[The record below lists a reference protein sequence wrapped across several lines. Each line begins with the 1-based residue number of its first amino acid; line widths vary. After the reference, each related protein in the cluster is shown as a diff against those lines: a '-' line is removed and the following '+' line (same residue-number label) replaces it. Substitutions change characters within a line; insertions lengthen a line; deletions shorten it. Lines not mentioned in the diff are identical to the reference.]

1 MTIHRLTHLINL
13 IGICFA
19 FFQVY
24 DLQGQYAEV
33 DLNYYLP
40 VESYDQSITLPEE
53 YLGYQVGQ
61 RHISHDELV
70 EYLNIL
76 DKESPRI
83 TLDTYALSHELR
95 PLIVLTITSE
105 ENHNRIDEI
114 QTSHVDLVRSPDRDN
129 DISDL
134 PSVLYQGYSIHGD
147 EASGSNA
154 AMLTAY
160 YLAASRASFTKDLL
174 DNSVILFD
182 PSMNP
187 DGLHRFS
194 TWVNSH
200 RSSNLNPDP
209 MSIEFH
215 ERWPTGRGNHYWF
228 DLNRDWL
235 LLAHPESRGRV
246 GLFHQWYP
254 NVLTDHHEM
263 GKHTTFF
270 FQPGVPERTNLLTP
284 QRNQDLTEEISHFHI
299 KYLDSIGSDYF
310 TKERFDDYYYG
321 KGSTYPDA
329 LGSVGILFEQAGVEG
344 HLQETNNGLLSF
356 PFAIRNQV
364 VTSFSTWESCLDMRK
379 DLVEYKQAFFQNRI
393 KDAAA
398 DSIKGYHLSSED
410 SYVMSYLEEWFDTHH
425 IESQQEGTNGLYI
438 SLDQPQYIL
447 LKSMMEPT
455 VEFPDSIFYDVSTW
469 TLPMAFDLEVRAEH
483 SVIAIRPSSDE
494 DQIPQLPS
502 LSRGQQYIIN
512 WGQYM
517 APKALQALL
526 DSDVSVE
533 VLKQPKKV
541 NQIVFEAGSMI
552 VPSNATV
559 DSLLRPIV
567 ENGEIEILAL
577 DRSKISKK
585 QIQTLKSK
593 EIALLIGR
601 GANGYDAGSIW
612 YTLDNK
618 WDVPVTLLDITRNLK
633 SALDRYDVII
643 MPSNIRNMHPI
654 FSEKL
659 IEWID
664 DGGQFIG
671 IKSAMD
677 WGIDQNL
684 TTATR
689 YAPDRDNLSERERG
703 VETIGGAILNVN
715 VDTLSPL
722 GYGYSDGKME
732 VFHRGNTFYKST
744 AGLLP
749 MTYSENPVASGFVSE
764 SNRLTI
770 PNTAAAVIT
779 EKGEG
784 TCIFLMD
791 NPCFRGYWLQGG
803 ALLGNAIWMVE

>member
-1 MTIHRLTHLINL
+1 MATHQFTQLIKL
-13 IGICFA
+13 VSICLVFT
-19 FFQVY
+19 QVY
-24 DLQGQYAEV
+24 HVYGQYAEV

-40 VESYDQSITLPEE
+40 VEEYDQNITQPEE

-61 RHISHDELV
+61 RHVSHDELI

-76 DKESPRI
+76 NNESPRI

-95 PLIVLTITSE
+95 PLIVLTITSVN
-105 ENHNRIDEI
+105 NHSRLDEI
-114 QTSHVDLVRSPDRDN
+114 QASHVALAISPEAKTNIDH
-129 DISDL
+129 L

-160 YLAASRASFTKDLL
+160 YLAASNAQFTRDLL

-246 GLFHQWYP
+246 GLFHEWYP

-344 HLQETNNGLLSF
+344 HLQETKNGLLSF

-364 VTSFSTWESCLDMRK
+364 VTSFSTWESCLDMRA
-379 DLVEYKQAFFQNRI
+379 DLVEYKKAFFQNRVT
-393 KDAAA
+393 DAAA
-398 DSIKGYHLSSED
+398 DSIKGYHLTSND
-410 SYVMSYLEEWFDTHH
+410 KYVMTYLEEWFDTHR
-425 IESQQEGTNGLYI
+425 IQTTIDGNDGLYLP
-438 SLDQPQYIL
+438 LDQPQYIL

-469 TLPMAFDLEVRAEH
+469 TLPMAFDLEVKREYND
-483 SVIAIRPSSDE
+483 IAIKPAGESSVKSK
-494 DQIPQLPS
+494 LPS

-512 WGQYM
+512 WSQYM
-517 APKALQALL
+517 APKALSAML
-526 DSDVSVE
+526 DNDISVIASKKSIE
-533 VLKQPKKV
+533 VDQE
-541 NQIVFEAGSMI
+541 IYEAGSLVI
-552 VPSNATV
+552 ESSSTV
-559 DSLLRPIV
+559 DSLLSMMI
-567 ENGEIEILAL
+567 NDGEIVVSSIDNSA
-577 DRSKISKK
+577 ISKK
-585 QIQTLKSK
+585 ESHSPQSK
-593 EIALLIGR
+593 EIGLLIGR

-612 YTLDNK
+612 HTLDAK
-618 WDVPVTLLDITRNLK
+618 WNVPVTLLDVTRNLN
-633 SALDRYDVII
+633 ATLDRYDVII

-659 IEWID
+659 VAWIEA
-664 DGGQFIG
+664 GGQFIG

-677 WGIDQNL
+677 WGMDQGL
-684 TTATR
+684 ATAKR
-689 YAPDRDNLSERERG
+689 IAPDRNSLSERERG

-715 VDTLSPL
+715 VDPTSQL
-722 GYGYSDGKME
+722 GYGYGDGQLE
-732 VFHRGNTFYKST
+732 VFHRGNTFYTST
-744 AGLLP
+744 DGKVPL
-749 MTYSENPVASGFVSE
+749 TYTEDPVASGFVSV
-764 SNRLTI
+764 SNRQNI
-770 PNTAAAVIT
+770 PKTAAALIT
-779 EKGEG
+779 DYGNGK
-784 TCIFLMD
+784 CIFLMD

-803 ALLGNAIWMVE
+803 TLLGNVIWMVE